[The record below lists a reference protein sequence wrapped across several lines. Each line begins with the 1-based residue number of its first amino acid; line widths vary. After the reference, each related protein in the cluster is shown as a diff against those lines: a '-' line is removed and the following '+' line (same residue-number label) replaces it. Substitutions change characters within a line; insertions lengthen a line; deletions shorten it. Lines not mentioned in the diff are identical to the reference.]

1 MCTHTC
7 TNMYFQVQRD
17 YLKTNYWKKHITKFD
32 NENYK
37 MEMDIEGFHSFVKF
51 LIAKGAAGP
60 WGGRQRHWRRYV
72 DVCKGTSLEVLI
84 FSSIFKGA

>member
-1 MCTHTC
+1 
-7 TNMYFQVQRD
+7 MYFQVQRD

-51 LIAKGAAGP
+51 LIAKGQLAPGEVDSDT
-60 WGGRQRHWRRYV
+60 GGDMSMFAKVRH
-72 DVCKGTSLEVLI
+72 
-84 FSSIFKGA
+84 